1 MDTGLKLQD
10 SRNAI
15 SNKELMIG
23 ARMEWA
29 EDDRRPPHSPRELT
43 VMCPGHYGCLHKNR
57 SAGTLSVFE
66 QECK

>member
-1 MDTGLKLQD
+1 MDAGLKLQD

-29 EDDRRPPHSPRELT
+29 EDDILEEAHGST
-43 VMCPGHYGCLHKNR
+43 SG
-57 SAGTLSVFE
+57 A
-66 QECK
+66 